1 MRSCPLEGGLL
12 GPGRLGF
19 FALVNVTEARYN
31 INMRIWFLGFL
42 LVYFSLP
49 AYAGRPVTPASSLT
63 LVRRVEDGILR
74 KLSAW
79 RRKTPSQPA
88 AVPRQ
93 VSFLT
98 PSRPLGALQHFSAP
112 KAVLP
117 SLALPLD
124 SEGFAL
130 GSGFVI
136 RSASGRLYAVSAY
149 HVTGSAGKRASVRLF
164 RPDGSAVDYTG
175 LTVSVG
181 GSFGVNAPD
190 VSLVELPASAARFVR
205 PLGVSARPPKEG
217 SLLFMWGRPY
227 DAPDFELAKG
237 LAVESAYGMKIVL
250 TRTEEVAYLEGMCG
264 SPVLDGDG
272 LVTGIY
278 GGRGGGDAELFAID
292 ARKSL
297 SWLLRNYENG
307 IYVPYTFSV
316 FGYPALE
323 LGEGESVG
331 SITHRTPDGLT
342 LEKID
347 FPTYREAL
355 DAAQLENAFVD
366 LRSGDVIEFEVHRG
380 RIFSRFAFFRV
391 P

>member
-1 MRSCPLEGGLL
+1 
-12 GPGRLGF
+12 
-19 FALVNVTEARYN
+19 
-31 INMRIWFLGFL
+31 MRIWFLSFL
-42 LVYFSLP
+42 LVCFSLP
-49 AYAGRPVTPASSLT
+49 AYAGRPVTPLSSLP
-63 LVRRVEDGILR
+63 LVRRVEEGILR
-74 KLSAW
+74 RLSAW
-79 RRKTPSQPA
+79 RRKAPSQPA
-88 AVPRQ
+88 AAARQ
-93 VSFLT
+93 VRFLT
-98 PSRPLGALQHFSAP
+98 PAVPWSSLQHVSAP
-112 KAVLP
+112 KTVFP

-164 RPDGSAVDYTG
+164 RPDGRAVDYTG
-175 LTVSVG
+175 LTVSAG

-190 VSLVELPASAARFVR
+190 VSLVELPASAGRFVR
-205 PLGVSARPPKEG
+205 PLGVSAHPPEEG

-227 DAPDFELAKG
+227 DAPGFELAKG
-237 LAVESAYGMKIVL
+237 LSVESAYGMKIAL
-250 TRTEEVAYLEGMCG
+250 TRTEDVAYLEGMCG
-264 SPVLDGDG
+264 APVIDENG

-278 GGRGGGDAELFAID
+278 GGRAGGNEELFAID

-307 IYVPYTFSV
+307 RYEPYTFSV

-323 LGEGESVG
+323 LGRGESVG
-331 SITHRTPDGLT
+331 YIAHKTPDGSM

-355 DAAQLENAFVD
+355 DAARLENAFVD
-366 LRSGDVIEFEVHRG
+366 VRSGDVIEFEVHRG
-380 RIFSRFAFFRV
+380 RVFSHVVLFRV